1 VLGVAGRVD
10 EAPSPR
16 QFLWYNGSRAAGDM
30 RSVMAQAPDHEVES
44 TTSTPVFRGDE
55 EGMDDLFDLAEP
67 QPKYMALI
75 ESGGVVAPAEGFT
88 VVASRAAVDQ
98 VLRNPGIF
106 TSRDIVQLG
115 NVRPLIP
122 LSVDPPEH
130 KNYRRILDPLFT
142 PRKMDEMEADLALRV
157 NRFIDAFID
166 RGACNF
172 TEELAVPFPS
182 AVFLGLMG
190 LPWEELPTLLRLKDG
205 IMRPGGGGLGAEEE
219 ARIRDETGAEIYAY
233 FNAILDD
240 RQRQPEDDILT
251 GFLAAEVD
259 GQRLTREEILD
270 ICFLFLIAG
279 LDTVTDS
286 LTCMFAYLGRN
297 QEQRQ
302 QIVDDPSIIP
312 RAVEEMLRWET
323 PVAGTARLATA
334 DSVVTGCPV
343 AAGSL
348 VFVSIGAAN
357 VDPAEFENSME
368 VRFDREV
375 NRHLA
380 FGGGAHRCLGS
391 HLARRELRVT
401 LREWHRRIPQ
411 YELKPGIELEYPPGL
426 RMVQNLELVW
436 PTR

>member
-1 VLGVAGRVD
+1 
-10 EAPSPR
+10 
-16 QFLWYNGSRAAGDM
+16 
-30 RSVMAQAPDHEVES
+30 MAQAPDAGTGSETAS
-44 TTSTPVFRGDE
+44 PVFRGNE

-67 QPKYMALI
+67 QPKYKALI
-75 ESGGVVAPAEGFT
+75 DMGGVIVPAEGFT
-88 VVASRAAVDQ
+88 VVASRAAVDE
-98 VLRNPGIF
+98 VLRDPQLF

-130 KNYRRILDPLFT
+130 KKYRRILDPLFA
-142 PRKMDEMEADLALRV
+142 PKKMDEIEEDVASRV
-157 NRFIDAFID
+157 NHFIDAFID
-166 RGACNF
+166 RGSCHF
-172 TEELAVPFPS
+172 TDELAVPFPS

-190 LPWEELPTLLRLKDG
+190 LPWEELDTLLRLKDG
-205 IMRPGGGGLGAEEE
+205 IMRPGGGGLDADEEM
-219 ARIRDETGAEIYAY
+219 RIRNATGTEIYAY
-233 FNAILDD
+233 FTAILNE
-240 RQRQPEDDILT
+240 RQEHPEADILT
-251 GFLAAEVD
+251 GFLGAEVD
-259 GQRLTREEILD
+259 GQTLTREEILD

-286 LTCMFAYLGRN
+286 LTCFFAYLGRHP
-297 QEQRQ
+297 EHRR
-302 QIVDDPSIIP
+302 QIVEDPAVIP

-323 PVAGTARLATA
+323 PVAGTARLATS

-357 VDPAEFENSME
+357 VDPAEFEDAFE

-380 FGGGAHRCLGS
+380 FGGGVHRCLGS
-391 HLARRELRVT
+391 HLARRELRVA
-401 LREWHRRIPQ
+401 LREWHRRIPE
-411 YELKPGIELEYPPGL
+411 YEVRPGLELEYPPGL

-436 PTR
+436 PT